1 MSTPAV
7 VVALTPEAEAM
18 LADLAGAPDYLTPN
32 EAAEKLRVRA
42 NTVRRMVRDGDLAHL
57 PITRSGR
64 IRIPRSEL
72 IRIATTVRI
81 VLDTADF
88 D

>member
-1 MSTPAV
+1 MSTTV
-7 VVALTPEAEAM
+7 TVAITPEAEAM
-18 LADLAGAPDYLTPN
+18 LAELAGAPDYLTPN
-32 EAAEKLRVRA
+32 EAAPLIGVQP
-42 NTVRRMVRDGDLAHL
+42 NTVRRMVRDGDLAAL

-81 VLDTADF
+81 VPDAADS